1 MAKTTHFLIQTF
13 RNPQFEVSWAGE
25 SSWQPRMDIYQT
37 DEEILI
43 HLEAAGVPE
52 NSLKLHLEN
61 GQLVI
66 EGERQRPPLPCP
78 QHCVQVE
85 ISYGAFRRVLP
96 LPPDAAGNAIRAH
109 YQAGILQITV
119 PRKTRDTQNV
129 KVEIR

>member
-13 RNPQFEVSWAGE
+13 RSPQFEMAWTDE

-37 DEEILI
+37 DSEILI
-43 HLEAAGVPE
+43 HLEAAGVPQD
-52 NSLKLHLEN
+52 SLKLHLES

-66 EGERQRPPLPCP
+66 EGERRRPPLPCP

-85 ISYGAFRRVLP
+85 ISYGAFKRVLP
-96 LPPDAAGNAIRAH
+96 LPPDADGNGIRAH
-109 YQAGILQITV
+109 YDAGILQITV
-119 PRKTRDTQNV
+119 PRKSPNQQNV